1 MKKAWKWVIGI
12 LLGLVILA
20 VLIGVGFLVSRNFHL
35 YRAGALD
42 SRGFSERGPGML
54 PYGGFGS
61 HMRGFGMMGFGLLPF
76 CGFIRGLFSLGFLVL
91 VVLGI
96 IWLVG
101 SLRTPKPV
109 EASAA
114 MPVAVVNPC
123 KKCGRPIQDDW
134 KNCPYC
140 GKKV

>member
-20 VLIGVGFLVSRNFHL
+20 VLIGVGFLVRSNFRV
-35 YRAGALD
+35 YRAEALG
-42 SRGFSERGPGML
+42 SRGFSERGPGMM

-61 HMRGFGMMGFGLLPF
+61 HMRGFGMMRFGLMPF
-76 CGFIRGLFSLGFLVL
+76 GGLIGGLFSLGFLVL
-91 VVLGI
+91 VVLGT
-96 IWLVG
+96 IWLVR

-114 MPVAVVNPC
+114 MPDAVVNPC